1 MRGTG
6 IAESDSRPLP
16 VIIVVGIV
24 RLEGGF
30 RSGPESGQVP
40 AAVAAGSAFPCLVTL
55 P

>member
-1 MRGTG
+1 MGGTG
-6 IAESDSRPLP
+6 IAESNRRPLP
-16 VIIVVGIV
+16 VVIVVGIV

-30 RSGPESGQVP
+30 RNGPEGGQVP